1 MKDPKIYIALDNCFA
16 IKRWVEPKTWLAL
29 AAEMGYTSVEASY
42 DNEIDPLYN
51 TEEYRE
57 EWLTQLA
64 EAEKKYGVKV
74 ESFYTGYQTYCT
86 AGLAHPNEK
95 IVRQLI
101 DNWVKPAITTA
112 GKRGNDMGFSLHCI
126 PENIME
132 DPEQYKALHEKLY
145 RIYSDIG
152 AFAEENGN
160 INVCIEAM
168 YVPQQTPWT
177 IEGTKEF
184 LKNIYA
190 VAGHAMYTTVDVG
203 HMTGQ
208 RKFKKPTEEQIQKE
222 LRKAMETGTENTS
235 LWLGSEHA
243 YEIFAD
249 GVRKAMSE
257 NETVS
262 LIMKEMERN
271 SYQFSTDER
280 DSDLYAWIEELGC
293 YSPIMHIQQ
302 TNGITASHAPFTR
315 ENNEKGIVDGK
326 KILENIA
333 ASYEKEEPGMPPDC
347 MRISSIIWSARTKS
361 ILPREKANTFSLIN
375 PSERFLIRP
384 WCRCLEKWERASRR
398 PTLLTATSLSVRRP
412 PMWKTKRNSIRQRRF
427 LTS

>member
-1 MKDPKIYIALDNCFA
+1 MITDGGTMKDPKIYIALDNCFA
-16 IKRWVEPKTWLAL
+16 IKRWVEPETWLAL

-57 EWLTQLA
+57 EWLSSLV

-74 ESFYTGYQTYCT
+74 ESFYTGYQTYRT

-95 IVRQLI
+95 IVCQLI
-101 DNWVKPAITTA
+101 DNWVKPAITMA

-126 PENIME
+126 PENVME
-132 DPEQYKALHEKLY
+132 DPEQYKMLHEKLY

-168 YVPQQTPWT
+168 YAPQQTPWT

-184 LKNIYA
+184 LRNIYA
-190 VAGHAMYTTVDVG
+190 VAGHPIYTTVDVG

-208 RKFKKPTEEQIQKE
+208 RKFKKPTEEQIEKE
-222 LRKAMETGTENTS
+222 LRRAMEEETESTS
-235 LWLGSEHA
+235 LWLGSERA
-243 YEIFAD
+243 YETFAD
-249 GVRKAMSE
+249 CVRKKMPVKEAE
-257 NETVS
+257 A
-262 LIMKEMERN
+262 LIMEEVERYA
-271 SYQFSTDER
+271 YQFSIDER

-302 TNGITASHAPFTR
+302 TNGIIASHAPFTK
-315 ENNEKGIVDGK
+315 ENNEKGIVDGR
-326 KILENIA
+326 KILETIA
-333 ASYEKEEPGMPPDC
+333 ASYEKEEPGMPPKVDK
-347 MRISSIIWSARTKS
+347 IVLALELFTSNVDH
-361 ILPREKANTFSLIN
+361 PRDIK
-375 PSERFLIRP
+375 ERFTET
-384 WCRCLEKWERASRR
+384 CRYWKQFVPEDGMRLSQ
-398 PTLLTATSLSVRRP
+398 LLKNIA
-412 PMWKTKRNSIRQRRF
+412 KN
-427 LTS
+427 